1 MTDLSSD
8 LASLRIDRGDSG
20 PGGPSW
26 TRRVGALV
34 AIAGLGVAGYVF
46 GWPLLEAQIFRSE
59 VEATEIGTVSPAQ
72 AAVTLTAT
80 GYVVAET
87 ASRVAPKLPGRVK
100 AVFVKQGQ
108 KVTAGT
114 PLFELDP
121 TDEQASIAA
130 ARSRSA
136 AAQAR
141 ALGSRALIET
151 AEAQIAE
158 VQQQAARERA
168 LANQGVAP
176 VSGAEDLEAR
186 VQSLRK
192 AKAAAEASAKAAVAE
207 ASALSAEVNVLTTSL
222 GNLTLTAPISGTVM
236 NKPPEV
242 GEFVGPQPA
251 GVSVDMGGIELADF
265 ASLVVE
271 ADIPE
276 QRLHQVAIGGP
287 TEIVLDA
294 FPDKRLRGVAKE
306 ITPKVDRAKATVTVK
321 VGFSDAF
328 DRAMPDMSARVSFL
342 SQALDAKAIQAPP
355 KVVVPGA
362 AIAERGGGKVVFVL
376 EGDRVRMVP
385 IEVGPA
391 LGTGFEL
398 VKGPASGTRLVKNPE
413 ATLTDGK
420 RIKEK
425 VSE

>member
-1 MTDLSSD
+1 MSDLSSD
-8 LASLRIDRGDSG
+8 LASLRIDRDDSSRG
-20 PGGPSW
+20 RPPWPKWVAVLLVLGG
-26 TRRVGALV
+26 VGAL
-34 AIAGLGVAGYVF
+34 AYTIA
-46 GWPLLEAQIFRSE
+46 WPQLEARLFRAEIE
-59 VEATEIGTVSPAQ
+59 VTEIGTVSPAQ

-80 GYVVAET
+80 GYVTAEV

-108 KVTAGT
+108 KVAQNS

-121 TDEQASIAA
+121 TDEQATIAA

-141 ALGSRALIET
+141 ALSARAQIDT
-151 AEAQIAE
+151 AEAQINE
-158 VQQQAARERA
+158 VKQQAARERL
-168 LANQGVAP
+168 LADKGVAP
-176 VSGAEDLEAR
+176 ISAAEDLEAR
-186 VQSLRK
+186 VTSLQK
-192 AKAAAEASAKAAVAE
+192 AKAAAQAAASAAVAE
-207 ASALSAEVNVLTTSL
+207 ASALHAEVTVLTTSL
-222 GNLTLTAPISGTVM
+222 GNLTLLAPIGGTVM

-265 ASLVVE
+265 SSLVVE

-276 QRLHQVAIGGP
+276 QRLHQVTIGGP

-294 FPDKRLRGVAKE
+294 FPDKRLRGIAKE

-321 VGFSDAF
+321 VSFTDQF
-328 DRAMPDMSARVSFL
+328 ERAMPDMSARVSFL
-342 SQALDAKAIQAPP
+342 SEALNAEAMKAPP
-355 KVVVPGA
+355 KVVVPGS
-362 AIAERGGGKVVFVL
+362 AIAERGGAKVVFVL
-376 EGDRVRMVP
+376 EGDQVRMVP
-385 IEVGPA
+385 VELGPA
-391 LGTGFEL
+391 FGSGFEL
-398 VKGPASGTRLVKNPE
+398 VRGPSSGTRLVKSPE
-413 ATLTDGK
+413 VTLTDGQ